1 LPRHLSVKCDSSASA
16 LSFRSLLPLS
26 PSALLLSVSPAMASA
41 AETITPPAL
50 PVEPE
55 EGIVEKDDDQIVE
68 KIGDLLMEIYFPAKD
83 LSDTSAPRKGN
94 ERFEEMKT
102 SILEALGKVKN
113 LLDDTADA
121 PWYKHIPFSHLRDCV
136 CSFLR
141 QAGLLHTTTYSRA
154 EEAPKEEDIIS
165 SLLLA
170 YELLESLLQNIIQ
183 VTRETEIQIK
193 YPEEKR
199 IPVLV
204 ITGFLGS
211 GKTTLLNHILSSD
224 HGLRIAVIEN
234 EFGEI
239 GVDESL
245 VKRRFLESEEIFEMN
260 NGCICCTVRGDLIRI
275 LKRLIT
281 IRDKYDH
288 ILIETTGL
296 ADPAPIAQTFFV
308 DPQIGWTFRLDGII
322 TVVDIAHIDL
332 HLNEEKPEGVENE
345 SVEQIAFANIIL
357 LNKMDLVN
365 YEIPSKEVLAHP
377 NSRWWENAPDRVKD
391 VVSRISSMNSDCVI
405 YPCIQNKIPLDLIL
419 HQRKFDL
426 SRILQSE
433 PAFLEDENHL
443 HDLSVKSLPFCL
455 EGEMDV
461 DLFESW
467 LQQTLRTYGVV
478 SVFKFCRYSPIFF

>member
-1 LPRHLSVKCDSSASA
+1 
-16 LSFRSLLPLS
+16 
-26 PSALLLSVSPAMASA
+26 
-41 AETITPPAL
+41 
-50 PVEPE
+50 
-55 EGIVEKDDDQIVE
+55 
-68 KIGDLLMEIYFPAKD
+68 
-83 LSDTSAPRKGN
+83 
-94 ERFEEMKT
+94 
-102 SILEALGKVKN
+102 
-113 LLDDTADA
+113 
-121 PWYKHIPFSHLRDCV
+121 
-136 CSFLR
+136 
-141 QAGLLHTTTYSRA
+141 
-154 EEAPKEEDIIS
+154 
-165 SLLLA
+165 
-170 YELLESLLQNIIQ
+170 
-183 VTRETEIQIK
+183 
-193 YPEEKR
+193 
-199 IPVLV
+199 
-204 ITGFLGS
+204 
-211 GKTTLLNHILSSD
+211 
-224 HGLRIAVIEN
+224 
-234 EFGEI
+234 
-239 GVDESL
+239 
-245 VKRRFLESEEIFEMN
+245 
-260 NGCICCTVRGDLIRI
+260 LIRI